1 MNSTKEPKNLT
12 LVEAQYQRG
21 RQGRYERY
29 MAVVDL
35 GRQGNTQLQIAEK
48 VGVGA
53 KTVARWLHAPGFP
66 ELHSLDPFSRRS
78 PMPNPQRLPPKWEVL
93 QQQGTLNPRAQDVT
107 HPLFQ
112 QSAFFDPQDLLQ
124 VKYEMLRQVR
134 AENQTVRH
142 AALAFGF
149 SRPSFHQ
156 AQAAFEQGGLPG
168 LLPRKR
174 GPQHAHKL
182 TAAVMKFLAQARA
195 AEPAL
200 SAPELA
206 QQVAK
211 HFGVRVHP
219 RTIERRLRRPEK
231 KRRRSGRFPA
241 PPRRGQ

>member
-1 MNSTKEPKNLT
+1 
-12 LVEAQYQRG
+12 
-21 RQGRYERY
+21 
-29 MAVVDL
+29 
-35 GRQGNTQLQIAEK
+35 
-48 VGVGA
+48 
-53 KTVARWLHAPGFP
+53 
-66 ELHSLDPFSRRS
+66 
-78 PMPNPQRLPPKWEVL
+78 MPNPQRLPRKWEVL

-134 AENQTVRH
+134 TENQTVRQ

-149 SRPSFHQ
+149 SRPSFYQ

-174 GPQHAHKL
+174 GPQQAHKL

-195 AEPAL
+195 AEPSL
-200 SAPELA
+200 SAPGLA

-231 KRRRSGRFPA
+231 KRRRSERFRA